1 MRRPTF
7 STATLTLVAVLAL
20 AAPATAATCRNTGN
34 FEDWLAG
41 FKKEAVEKGISPQV
55 IDAASP
61 HLKFSQRIIQHDRAQ
76 GVFNQSFLTFSDR
89 MVANHR
95 LQNGLLHR
103 KKYAALFDK
112 VEQEYGVPAPPLAA
126 FWGLESDY
134 GKNTGNSNVF
144 TAIATLAYDCRR
156 GDFFREQL
164 FDALRIVQKGDLT
177 VEDMLGGDWAGEL
190 GAMQF
195 TASDYFKSAV
205 DYDGDGKRNLIKSTP
220 DTVASAGN
228 FLKSLGWKRGEP
240 WLTEVKI
247 PQTLRWQ
254 EAGLDVQHPVSQWA
268 KWGVRGAH
276 GKLPD
281 GRLQASLLLPM
292 GRHGP
297 AFLAYENF
305 RVLQGW
311 NSSMVY
317 VTTVAYFATRLDG
330 APAVSR
336 GSPDI
341 EVLDMQQVRELQRL
355 LLKNGH
361 DIGDVDGKVGE
372 KTRGAVKAMQIKLGM
387 PADAWPTSEL
397 IRRMG
402 GNAAPAAP
410 RAEAKNENRNE
421 NRNDQRGRPPQQRQH
436 R

>member
-1 MRRPTF
+1 M
-7 STATLTLVAVLAL
+7 LTLAAAFAL
-20 AAPATAATCRNTGN
+20 AAPAAAATCRNTAN
-34 FEDWLAG
+34 FDQWLAG

-55 IDAASP
+55 IAAAAP
-61 HLKFSQRIIQHDRAQ
+61 HMKFSQRIIQHDRAQ

-89 MVANHR
+89 MVAAHR
-95 LQNGLLHR
+95 LQNGLQHL

-112 VEQEYGVPAPPLAA
+112 VEREYGVPAPPLAA

-156 GDFFREQL
+156 GEFFRDQL

-195 TASDYFKSAV
+195 TASDYYKSAV
-205 DYDGDGKRNLIKSTP
+205 DYDGDGRRNLIKSTP

-247 PQTLRWQ
+247 PQNLPWQ

-281 GRLQASLLLPM
+281 GNLPASLLLPM
-292 GRHGP
+292 GRFGP

-330 APAVSR
+330 APPVSR
-336 GSPDI
+336 GAPDI

-355 LLKNGH
+355 LLKNGYE
-361 DIGDVDGKVGE
+361 IGDVDGKVGE
-372 KTRGAVKAMQIKLGM
+372 KTRGAVKAMQIKLRM

-402 GNAAPAAP
+402 GDAAPAAP
-410 RAEAKNENRNE
+410 RAEARDIP
-421 NRNDQRGRPPQQRQH
+421 RSRRQR
-436 R
+436 

>member
-1 MRRPTF
+1 MRRTTLPT
-7 STATLTLVAVLAL
+7 AMLTLAAVLAL
-20 AAPATAATCRNTGN
+20 AAPAAAATCRNTAN
-34 FEDWLAG
+34 FDQWLAD

-55 IDAASP
+55 IEAAAP

-89 MVANHR
+89 MIAAHR
-95 LQNGLLHR
+95 LQNGLQHL

-112 VEQEYGVPAPPLAA
+112 VQQEFGVPAAPLAA

-144 TAIATLAYDCRR
+144 TAIVTLAYDCRR
-156 GDFFREQL
+156 GEFFRGQL

-195 TASDYFKSAV
+195 TASDYYKSAV

-254 EAGLDVQHPVSQWA
+254 EAGLDVKHPVSQWA

-276 GKLPD
+276 SKLPD

-292 GRHGP
+292 GRFGP

-317 VTTVAYFATRLDG
+317 VTTIAYFATRLDG

-336 GSPDI
+336 GAPDI

-355 LLKNGH
+355 LIKNGH
-361 DIGDVDGKVGE
+361 DIGDIDGKVGE
-372 KTRGAVKAMQIKLGM
+372 KTRGAVKTMQIKLGL
-387 PADAWPTSEL
+387 PADSWPTSEL

-402 GNAAPAAP
+402 GDATPAAP
-410 RAEAKNENRNE
+410 RAEARNE
-421 NRNDQRGRPPQQRQH
+421 PRNPPPQRRQQR
-436 R
+436 